1 MNPTTENGPAG
12 LASLSHLNSR
22 GRPHKVRLMKRV
34 SLYATVVLMLLSAP
48 AWAQDAATQERLDKM
63 AGQIQDFLDNQK
75 SLQQQLSQISKEVSA
90 LREQMANQPRE
101 DWATAADL
109 KRLADGVREIDKKRI
124 EDNERIRTEISK
136 LGKLLASAPASRPR
150 VSHDEETKE
159 KEPSKPEAGLEYVV
173 QPGDSLSLIVQAC
186 REKGIKVTMDQVR
199 KANPKLN
206 PEKLLVG
213 QKIFIPQP

>member
-1 MNPTTENGPAG
+1 
-12 LASLSHLNSR
+12 
-22 GRPHKVRLMKRV
+22 MKRV
-34 SLYATVVLMLLSAP
+34 SLYAAVVLILLSAP

-75 SLQQQLSQISKEVSA
+75 SLQQQLSQVSKEVSA
-90 LREQMANQPRE
+90 LREQIANQPRE

-136 LGKLLASAPASRPR
+136 LGKLLASAPAPRSRPAR
-150 VSHDEETKE
+150 DEEPKE
-159 KEPSKPEAGLEYVV
+159 KEPAKPEAGLEYVV

>member
-1 MNPTTENGPAG
+1 MNPNIEKARRRLNF
-12 LASLSHLNSR
+12 LSHLNSKSWL
-22 GRPHKVRLMKRV
+22 HKVRLMKKV
-34 SLYATVVLMLLSAP
+34 SLYAAVVLLLLSAP

-75 SLQQQLSQISKEVSA
+75 GLQQQLSQLSKEIAAV
-90 LREQMANQPRE
+90 REQIANQPSE

-136 LGKLLASAPASRPR
+136 LGKLLASAPPSRPR
-150 VSHDEETKE
+150 ASRDEEPKD
-159 KEPSKPEAGLEYVV
+159 KEPTKPEAGFEYVV
-173 QPGDSLSLIVQAC
+173 QPGDSLSLIAQAC
-186 REKGIKVTMDQVR
+186 REKGIKVTVDQIR

-206 PEKLLVG
+206 PEKLLVD